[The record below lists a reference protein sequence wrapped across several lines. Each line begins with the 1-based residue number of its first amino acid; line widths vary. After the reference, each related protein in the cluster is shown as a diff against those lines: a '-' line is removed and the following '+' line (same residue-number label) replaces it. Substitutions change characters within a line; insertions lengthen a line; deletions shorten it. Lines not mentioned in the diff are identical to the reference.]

1 MAALC
6 ALALAG
12 CFHPRG
18 DGRAVAVRLIE
29 ADPRA
34 RLDRAAFVN
43 SEQTSE
49 WSFRTPAD
57 LDGWDLSVAPDE
69 YSISNSGLHVP
80 AGHHF
85 VTLDREVQLD
95 AAAVDAF
102 EVRLQGIR
110 RHPISVAWAGPGEDF
125 SKERTIAL
133 EIGRQADARFAE
145 YRLVTTGHPG
155 WRGTVTRLRFGIT
168 LSKNRGVVIE
178 RITSLVESVEGSRLA
193 QTLARPWKVD
203 LAGDERSALLAVPG
217 TAIRRTV
224 VVPES
229 AELWLAYGVQP
240 LVPGSVRFRTTA
252 VRGDGERRVLLDDVV
267 TSSGEGWREAVLDL
281 STMSGETVELELTAE
296 TEQPFEPENGFPVWA
311 NPEVVVPA
319 QTDPP
324 NLVLVVVDTLRADHL
339 SLYGYPRETSAR
351 LDAWASSRGVVF
363 EKVVAPAPWTLP
375 SHVSLFSGLDAHR
388 HGVNRNLPA
397 PASLTMM
404 AELLRN
410 AGYAT
415 LAVTGGGFV
424 HPQYGFSQ
432 GFDSYWSFAVRMG
445 FEQEIN
451 EEVARACSLLER
463 YARRPFFLFLH
474 TYEVHNPF
482 RPRQPYFGRF
492 SDHPDDVIADGKQ
505 LPVSAEDGFLEH
517 RCLVLK
523 RDHEPAVPIG
533 DDELDLAVDLYD
545 AGIAYADSM
554 LARVLDRLE
563 QLGIDGRTV
572 VVVTSDHGEMLGEHG
587 AFGHVSLYEENLLVP
602 LIVVDPRRQV
612 PRRIPDQVRLIDVMP
627 TALELLGV
635 DAPRDI
641 DGVSLVRAL
650 DGGPVPA
657 AAGTAV
663 SYAGASNYGLSVRER
678 NRWKY
683 IVRTVPWPVSGPVEW
698 LHDLRVDPAEHSGEP
713 QGGPELDDFRRL
725 TTAVLADEMP
735 GVRVRIAA
743 AADRPRLSGRLTA
756 ATLSPRRV
764 TALEPGC
771 ACLTWEPPLGAHFE
785 VAPGEVV
792 DLLLEDAGPAV
803 TVTFDPDRTG
813 ASPVA
818 TSVPLDTLI
827 GVAQVLRGS
836 GSQCREGNA
845 PAADGVSLWW
855 RHRPVEVPAGPLEL
869 DENLREQLEA
879 LGYLE

>member
-1 MAALC
+1 
-6 ALALAG
+6 
-12 CFHPRG
+12 
-18 DGRAVAVRLIE
+18 VAVRLIE
-29 ADPRA
+29 DDPQA
-34 RLDRAAFVN
+34 RLDRATFVE
-43 SEQTSE
+43 SEPVSA
-49 WSFRTPAD
+49 WDFRSPEGRH
-57 LDGWDLSVAPDE
+57 GWELSVAVDG
-69 YSISNSGLHVP
+69 YSVGDSGLHLR
-80 AGHHF
+80 AGRQF
-85 VTLDREVQLD
+85 VTLDREVQLN
-95 AAAVDAF
+95 AADVDAF
-102 EVRLQGIR
+102 ELRLQGIR
-110 RHPISVAWAGPGEDF
+110 RQPISVAWAGPGESYSND
-125 SKERTIAL
+125 RRVTL
-133 EIGRQADARFAE
+133 EIGRQADGGYAE
-145 YRLVTTGHPG
+145 YRLVTGGHPG
-155 WRGTVTRLRFGIT
+155 WRGTISRLRFGIT
-168 LSKNRGVVIE
+168 LPKNRGVVIE
-178 RITSLVESVEGSRLA
+178 CITGLAESVQPSRLEQTVA
-193 QTLARPWKVD
+193 QPWKVD

-217 TAIRRTV
+217 TAIRRTI
-224 VVPES
+224 VVPEA

-252 VRGDGERRVLLDDVV
+252 VRGNGQRRVLLDNVV
-267 TSSGEGWREAVLDL
+267 AGSGEGWREAVLDL
-281 STMSGETVELELTAE
+281 STMSGETVELELAAE

-319 QTDPP
+319 QTDRP

-363 EKVVAPAPWTLP
+363 ERAVAPAPWTLP

-388 HGVNRNLPA
+388 HGVNHNLPA

-432 GFDSYWSFAVRMG
+432 GFDSYWSFAVPMG

-451 EEVARACSLLER
+451 EEVARACSVVER

-482 RPRQPYFGRF
+482 RPRQPFFGRF
-492 SDHPDDVIADGKQ
+492 SGHPDDVIVDAEQ
-505 LPVSAEDGFLEH
+505 LPSSAEDGFLEH
-517 RCLVLK
+517 RRLVVK
-523 RDHEPAVPIG
+523 RGAHPAVPIR
-533 DDELDLAVDLYD
+533 DEELELAVNLYD

-554 LARVLDRLE
+554 LARVFDRLE

-587 AFGHVSLYEENLLVP
+587 VFGHVSLYEENLLVP
-602 LIVVDPRRQV
+602 LIVVDPRRHV

-627 TALELLGV
+627 TALELMGV
-635 DAPRDI
+635 DVPSDI
-641 DGVSLVRAL
+641 DGVSLVAAL
-650 DGGPVPA
+650 DGGPVPVES
-657 AAGTAV
+657 GTAV
-663 SYAGASNYGLSVRER
+663 SYAGASNYGLAVRER

-683 IVRTVPWPVSGPVEW
+683 IVRTAPWPFAGPVEW
-698 LHDLRVDPAEHSGEP
+698 LYDLRIDPGE
-713 QGGPELDDFRRL
+713 QRGGIEESPELAGFRGL
-725 TTAVLADEMP
+725 TTAVLGEEMP

-743 AADRPRLSGRLTA
+743 AADRPRLSGRLAA
-756 ATLSPRRV
+756 ATLSPRRM

-792 DLLLEDAGPAV
+792 DLLLGDVGPAV
-803 TVTFDPDRTG
+803 TVTLDPDRTG
-813 ASPVA
+813 ASPV
-818 TSVPLDTLI
+818 TTTVLLDTLN
-827 GVAQVLRGS
+827 GVAQVLRGG
-836 GSQCREGNA
+836 GSQCREGEA

-855 RHRPVEVPAGPLEL
+855 QHRPVAVHAGAPEL